1 MEERALCA
9 GMTYEVWGGEAWGG
23 GRFVQDGGRW
33 MCADFETD

>member
-23 GRFVQDGGRW
+23 GRFVQVWWTVDVCRL
-33 MCADFETD
+33 